1 MCSFERPPLPNGT
14 TAPDALTSNW
24 QCPFHVARRA
34 LTVDRHQYVFHQG
47 DAATGAYCLTSGL
60 VALQRVN
67 EKGDMVI
74 FRLLR
79 PGAFFS
85 CCDLFGGFHR
95 NSAQAITPAT
105 MCRIDRQELLAHANH
120 NLAGADRLLD
130 VAFRETRDSED
141 EMFRLHTLDLPERV
155 VFLLTQL
162 ADRPMRRDADTV
174 TFSIPVRR
182 KDLAAMAGTSPEVL
196 SRTIRRLENSG
207 VAKFDGQRVTLWR
220 SRLECDTAAQLLS
233 A

>member
-1 MCSFERPPLPNGT
+1 MCSFERTPPSNAKTPAT
-14 TAPDALTSNW
+14 VSPTSW
-24 QCPFHVARRA
+24 QCPFRVARRS
-34 LTVDRHQYVFHQG
+34 LSFERGQYVFHQG
-47 DAATGAYCLTSGL
+47 DPATGVYCLTSGL
-60 VALQRVN
+60 VALQRVT
-67 EKGDMVI
+67 ERGDMVI

-79 PGAFFS
+79 PGAVFS
-85 CCDLFGGFHR
+85 CSDLFAGSHR
-95 NSAQAITPAT
+95 NGAQSITPAT
-105 MCRIDRQELLAHANH
+105 VCRIEGVDLLAHTNH
-120 NLAGADRLLD
+120 NLSGADRLLH

-162 ADRPMRRDADTV
+162 ADGPMHREADTV
-174 TFSIPVRR
+174 TFRIPVRR

-207 VAKFDGQRVTLWR
+207 VAKFNGQQVTLWQN
-220 SRLECDTAAQLLS
+220 RLECDTAAQLLS